1 MLVEC
6 SARVFQRRSKPRHTQ
21 IAIIRRFWRKLSV
34 ISLPFEISR
43 RLNGAFSVSYV
54 LYVVHAVSSGETCP
68 NSRKSQSLD
77 DFDENETLFLSRLG
91 YFYVQTIFSLYVT
104 CKTLYTR
111 IPATKQ
117 SQIGTNRIHYPILT
131 KMKIYFSPV
140 WDIST
145 FKRSFYST

>member
-1 MLVEC
+1 MSFKRSFHCIILVEC
-6 SARVFQRRSKPRHTQ
+6 SARGFQRRNKPRYTQ
-21 IAIIRRFWRKLSV
+21 IVIICRLCRKLSV
-34 ISLPFEISR
+34 VSLPFDIFR
-43 RLNGAFSVSYV
+43 RFNALFTA
-54 LYVVHAVSSGETCP
+54 LYLWNAVHAVSSGETCP

-91 YFYVQTIFSLYVT
+91 YFYVETIFSLYVT

-117 SQIGTNRIHYPILT
+117 YQIRTNRIHYPILT

-140 WDIST
+140 
-145 FKRSFYST
+145 